1 MVLTRDDICEA
12 LKDLPEDA
20 DVDEAIEYLVYLA
33 GIEEGLADDEAGRL
47 ISEDELLER
56 IKTWRK

>member
-1 MVLTRDDICEA
+1 MTKESILEA

-20 DVDEAIEYLVYLA
+20 DIDDAIDYLVYLS
-33 GIEEGLADDEAGRL
+33 GIEEGLSDDEAGRL
-47 ISEDELLER
+47 ISHEELIKR